1 MWIWRSVFRQSL
13 GTLPSKFWEFFE
25 NGDIWN
31 DFGNKMDYGRIFEI
45 FWEIFEK
52 ERGSI
57 INLESTYPC
66 LYIKFHPFEPK
77 FDFRMDFR
85 TFFHVKFSGKFTLFM
100 TWVFRKDWFD
110 IETSHRNFVLWRK
123 ILNRISYTRD
133 RVISSRT
140 KFVEII
146 GGVDLASKSHIV
158 RNRVILKLRILK
170 IFHNFWDYVYPK

>member
-1 MWIWRSVFRQSL
+1 MFLRKTAIFLVQKWNKNKAKRKRICFTRFWWYLSLEMGLKGMKTDYKPSIPLFVDLKECFRQSL

-100 TWVFRKDWFD
+100 TWFLER
-110 IETSHRNFVLWRK
+110 
-123 ILNRISYTRD
+123 
-133 RVISSRT
+133 
-140 KFVEII
+140 
-146 GGVDLASKSHIV
+146 VDLIL
-158 RNRVILKLRILK
+158 RPVIGILSFEEK
-170 IFHNFWDYVYPK
+170 F